1 MKNKNAIYILIGVI
15 VLVGAI
21 VPFGAQFILPFY
33 FPDKQIAGAEVWN
46 QYVSIILG
54 VVATI
59 TSIVSLVLG
68 FKSEEQSN
76 ATELRTR
83 DVLQRIES
91 RIQLLSQKQ
100 DQIIQSSLTK
110 DYNEAQ
116 RVVSTNLASGKSNPD
131 DEQIN

>member
-1 MKNKNAIYILIGVI
+1 MKNKNAIYLLVGVI
-15 VLVGAI
+15 VLIGAI
-21 VPFGAQFILPFY
+21 VPFGAQFILPFF

-83 DVLQRIES
+83 DMLQRIEA

-110 DYNEAQ
+110 DYNEAKKA
-116 RVVSTNLASGKSNPD
+116 VSINLASGKNNPD